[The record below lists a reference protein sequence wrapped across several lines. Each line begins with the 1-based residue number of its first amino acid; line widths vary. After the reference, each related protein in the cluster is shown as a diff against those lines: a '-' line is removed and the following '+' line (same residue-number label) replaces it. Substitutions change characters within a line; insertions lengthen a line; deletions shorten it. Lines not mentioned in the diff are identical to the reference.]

1 MIRGFLSLG
10 SNLGNRGAY
19 LKEAL
24 ERLVKK
30 GVKIIKSSCVYE
42 TLPVEVH
49 DEQGNFLNMVVEFSF
64 EGDPMKLLDLCQE
77 VEGSLGRARP
87 YIHSP
92 RTIDI
97 DILLIHGVS
106 VMNER
111 LIVPHPRM
119 ENRAF
124 VIYPL
129 AEITPELIL
138 PSGRMVTQVK
148 KSFKKD
154 EILKIQDG

>member
-1 MIRGFLSLG
+1 MIRGFLSFG

-24 ERLVKK
+24 ERLHKK
-30 GVKIIKSSCVYE
+30 GVKIIKRSCVYE

-49 DEQGNFLNMVVEFSF
+49 DEQGNFFNMVVEFSF

-77 VEGSLGRARP
+77 VEDSLGRARP

-97 DILLIHGVS
+97 DILFIHGVS
-106 VMNER
+106 VVNER

-129 AEITPELIL
+129 AEIAPELIL
-138 PSGRMVTQVK
+138 PSGRMVTRVK